1 MANIEYKAVKSSTD
15 HSNLIKVIGQNS
27 NVDGDST
34 VGDMANL
41 QPDDLISAGDATAR
55 SRTGLTGLEAKVKQL
70 ESQGGASNPE
80 YVRLKAKLD
89 KKNLRRQARAAK
101 KNIRKFG
108 SDATIGA
115 TDFMKDIDQGSVGEA
130 QSRIKKR
137 FGKFLERTGT
147 KDTFDKLRI
156 QREDKIIQEQLEKQK
171 KAKEIEDELNKKKTD
186 LSDVVLS
193 PGSNPDYNTSAVRKN
208 GRPFIAHTNSITAGQ
223 PIRKMLKNFR

>member
-1 MANIEYKAVKSSTD
+1 MADIEYKAVKSSTD

-70 ESQGGASNPE
+70 ESQGGTSNPE

-115 TDFMKDIDQGSVGEA
+115 TDFMKDIDQGSVGET

-147 KDTFDKLRI
+147 GDTFDKLRI
-156 QREDKIIQEQLEKQK
+156 EREKKITQDKLEKER
-171 KAKEIEDELNKKKTD
+171 KAKDLN
-186 LSDVVLS
+186 
-193 PGSNPDYNTSAVRKN
+193 
-208 GRPFIAHTNSITAGQ
+208 
-223 PIRKMLKNFR
+223 

>member
-1 MANIEYKAVKSSTD
+1 MADIEYKAVKSSTD

-115 TDFMKDIDQGSVGEA
+115 TDFMKDIDQGSVGET

-147 KDTFDKLRI
+147 GDTFDKLRI
-156 QREDKIIQEQLEKQK
+156 EREKKITQDKLEKER
-171 KAKEIEDELNKKKTD
+171 KAKEIEDELNKNKTD

-193 PGSNPDYNTSAVRKN
+193 PGSNPDYNVVQKR

>member
-1 MANIEYKAVKSSTD
+1 MADIEYKAVKSSTD

-115 TDFMKDIDQGSVGEA
+115 TDFMKDIDQGSVGET

-147 KDTFDKLRI
+147 GDTFDKLRI
-156 QREDKIIQEQLEKQK
+156 EREKKITQDKLEKER
-171 KAKEIEDELNKKKTD
+171 KAKEIEDELNKNKTD

-193 PGSNPDYNTSAVRKN
+193 PGSNPDYNTIQKR

>member
-1 MANIEYKAVKSSTD
+1 MADIEYKAVKSSTD
-15 HSNLIKVIGQNS
+15 HSNLIRVIGQNT

-41 QPDDLISAGDATAR
+41 QPDDLISAGNAAAR

-80 YVRLKAKLD
+80 YIRLKAKLD

-115 TDFMKDIDQGSVGEA
+115 TDFMKDIDQGSVGKT

-137 FGKFLERTGT
+137 FSKFLERTDTG
-147 KDTFDKLRI
+147 DTFDKLRI
-156 QREDKIIQEQLEKQK
+156 EREKKITQDKLEKER
-171 KAKEIEDELNKKKTD
+171 KAKEIEDELNKNKTD
-186 LSDVVLS
+186 LSNVVLN
-193 PGSNPDYNTSAVRKN
+193 PGDNPDYSVVNKK